1 MAQFGNCFL
10 GGRASLVEASCS
22 RAMQGT
28 QTHSSPTHG
37 SSQDRLFVC
46 SGAELSLML
55 LLSCSVLLPGVTGLL
70 VGAKNPAGKVIK
82 ENTTGCDKACE
93 QANQPITRGQRLHPD
108 DLRVGPSGIGYLP
121 AQCLINKTVH
131 CHWVSLSEPFVQP
144 TQRWH
149 AQYRARVSSSNT
161 SDKTP
166 DPAFCP
172 KSSVVIQFS

>member
-1 MAQFGNCFL
+1 M
-10 GGRASLVEASCS
+10 
-22 RAMQGT
+22 
-28 QTHSSPTHG
+28 
-37 SSQDRLFVC
+37 C
-46 SGAELSLML
+46 SGAVLSLML
-55 LLSCSVLLPGVTGLL
+55 LLSCSALLPGVTGLL

-82 ENTTGCDKACE
+82 KNTTGCDKACE
-93 QANQPITRGQRLHPD
+93 QANRPITRGQRLHPD
-108 DLRVGPSGIGYLP
+108 DLRVGPSAIGYLP